1 MKSYSHQFKP
11 IAALIG
17 CANCKSVMRR
27 ERERET
33 NRQTETRQRGR
44 ETVGLNQQVRLL
56 SSDEYQ
62 IPAHLLL
69 PSGNTQ

>member
-27 ERERET
+27 ERERE
-33 NRQTETRQRGR
+33 RDKQTDRDETER
-44 ETVGLNQQVRLL
+44 EGDSRAEPT
-56 SSDEYQ
+56 SS
-62 IPAHLLL
+62 A
-69 PSGNTQ
+69 T